1 MTDHER
7 IDELERQVAFLQA
20 QQETHITRL
29 NQVLSRL
36 TFLEARQYRLMRELG
51 ITPTMLDNTSTA
63 QMDAQEI
70 LRTLPTNRLN

>member
-29 NQVLSRL
+29 NQVVARL
-36 TFLEARQYRLMRELG
+36 TFLEVRQYRLLRELG
-51 ITPTMLDNTSTA
+51 ITPAALDSLSTV
-63 QMDAQEI
+63 QTDAQDV
-70 LRTLPTNRLN
+70 LRTVPAHRLN